1 MDALYFIHFF
11 MLTFAVINIF
21 CNLNLN
27 LFSLVFG
34 IQTQFWS
41 WTHTVNTIIRPVIVL
56 KKKKKLKCTGLLRSE
71 NGRK

>member
-56 KKKKKLKCTGLLRSE
+56 KKKKLKCTGLLRSE
-71 NGRK
+71 NCRK